1 MLWLQ
6 FLFWKVTN
14 YSKEFIDKINCM
26 SGKYSRWAIFQ
37 DLITMMA
44 ISMANACDKRQA
56 KRTRR

>member
-6 FLFWKVTN
+6 FLFWKVQIIQRNLLIKLIVCQGNTPDGQ
-14 YSKEFIDKINCM
+14 F
-26 SGKYSRWAIFQ
+26 FQ

-56 KRTRR
+56 KETRR